1 MKRLA
6 FVLLLAVPSLLVAQA
21 AAEPP
26 VLPFDSASFRGGAI
40 DNPHFPL
47 TPGTMFIFEIR
58 DDRDHSIDTLEVLAD
73 TKRIAGVT
81 VTVVHDREWR
91 RGVLVEDTYDWYAQ
105 DIYGNVWYLGEDT
118 KSYTNGKKPSTAG
131 SWKAGTA
138 GASAGI
144 IMRAKPKLGESYRQE
159 YRKGVAEDMAR
170 VVSVTDAEAVRAG
183 KFKGCVTTEDWSPL
197 EPNVKERKT
206 YCPGAGLVRGRTV
219 TGGLERTE
227 LIAIVTP

>member
-1 MKRLA
+1 MKHLA
-6 FVLLLAVPSLLVAQA
+6 LAALLAVPTSLVAQA

-26 VLPFDSASFRGGAI
+26 ILPFDSLAFRGAPI

-47 TPGTMFIFEIR
+47 VPGTMLIFEIR
-58 DDRDHSIDTLEVLAD
+58 DDRDHSIDTVEVLGE

-81 VTVVHDREWR
+81 AVVVRDREWR

-105 DIYGNVWYLGEDT
+105 DISGNVWYLGEDT
-118 KSYTNGKKPSTAG
+118 KSFKNGKKASTSG
-131 SWKAGTA
+131 SWKTGVA
-138 GASAGI
+138 GATAGI
-144 IMRAKPKLGESYRQE
+144 IMMARPKLGESYRQE

-170 VVSVTDAEAVRAG
+170 VVSLTDVDAVRAG
-183 KFKGCVTTEDWSPL
+183 KFKNCVTTEEWSPL

-219 TGGLERTE
+219 MGGLERTE
-227 LIAIVTP
+227 LIAIITP

>member
-6 FVLLLAVPSLLVAQA
+6 LAALLAVPTSLVAQA
-21 AAEPP
+21 PAEPP
-26 VLPFDSASFRGGAI
+26 VLPFDSLAFRGGEI

-47 TPGTMFIFEIR
+47 VPGTKLIFEIR
-58 DDRDHSIDTLEVLAD
+58 DDRDHSIDTVEVLTE

-81 VTVVHDREWR
+81 ATVVHDREWR

-118 KSYTNGKKPSTAG
+118 KSFKSGKASTAG

-144 IMRAKPKLGESYRQE
+144 IMRSKPKLGESYRQE

-170 VVSVTDAEAVRAG
+170 VVSISDAESVRAG
-183 KFKGCVTTEDWSPL
+183 RYKGCVTTEEWSPL